1 MITKKASKSKRL
13 RSYILTPVG
22 VKKLRNSISALE
34 DQTGFKYN
42 SSRIAEQAQLISPQG
57 LHATTI
63 RKILQSKGGVDKS
76 SLQLLFRVLQLELE
90 EPDYTQP
97 GLTELV
103 AVKTDQDWGEAVSTS
118 LFYGRTSE
126 LEALEQWIVEESC
139 RLVMILGMGGIGKT
153 TLSVKLAEQL
163 QESFDYLMWRSL
175 RNAPPLID
183 LLAQLIP
190 FFSQQQETAA
200 NLPKTPTSRLS
211 RLLHY
216 LETQRCLLILDNV
229 ETILKSGSPLGRY
242 RDGYE
247 DYGELFQR
255 IAQTAHRSCLLL
267 TSREKPLGI
276 AALEGECLPV
286 RSWQLAGLPAQEG
299 EEILESKGLTG
310 SQQQK
315 EQLTQLYHGN
325 PLALKLVATSIQE
338 LFAGDIGEFLGQGIV
353 IFNGIRQ
360 LLEQQFERLSSL
372 EKQILY
378 WLAINRE
385 PVTCHQLRE
394 DLVPRVSQGRILEG
408 LEYISGRCL
417 IDKVTPTLFTLQPVV
432 MEYVSDRLVEEVCEE
447 IYQTHQSGSLDYF
460 KVLKHQALIKAES
473 QDYIRLWQVNLLLQP
488 IIEELLTN
496 FGHREN
502 LIAILTETISV
513 LRSHRYSTPGYI
525 AGNMLNLLVQLQAD
539 LRGYDFSGLTLW
551 QAYLPGVA
559 LHQVNFTQVN
569 LAKSV
574 FSETFNHVHSLALSP
589 NGKYLATGHA
599 DGEVRW
605 WHLADGKLLF
615 RASAHTSKVWSM
627 SFSGDGKILASSSFD
642 SSICLW
648 DVDKQ
653 QLRQILRGHDGW
665 IWSVAFSPQGNL
677 LASGSSDR
685 TIKLWDISTGT
696 SIYTLKG
703 HTEIIQAVT
712 FSPDGKTLAS
722 GSVDQTVR
730 LWDVDSGQ
738 VYQILRG
745 HIHQISA
752 VAFSTDGQTLVS
764 CEGQA
769 IKLWDVKTGECYQTI
784 TKQLKLVW
792 SIAMCPLSAASGQ
805 ATLLVGGDASVVK
818 FWELKTGNCLQTLS
832 GFTGQVWSVALDSTG
847 EFLAASDKRTV
858 KIWQIQR
865 RQEAGGRR
873 QEAEGRR
880 QKAGGSP
887 DEKIFTT
894 MHDNQSLRVSASPRP
909 RVSFQIRSQESGE
922 VATDSPHLRAKEIQ
936 TLNSYTNSVWS
947 VAFSPDGKSLASGNA
962 DHTVRVWDID
972 SRCCINTVHHHHKP
986 VHSLTFSQD
995 GNILASAGEDK
1006 AIWVWEQ
1013 PKGKICST
1021 LLGHTDCIWSV
1032 ALSPKGDLLASGSA
1046 DQTIR
1051 LWQVKDNRSLKIL
1064 LGHESW
1070 VLSVAFSPD
1079 GEYLASS
1086 SADQTLRLWDVT
1098 TGECLKTLFGH
1109 QGLIGSVAFSPD
1121 GKILASASEDQTVKL
1136 WDMDKSKLWQTL
1148 LGHQSFIWSVAFSPQ
1163 EDLLASSSVDQT
1175 IRLWN
1180 TQTGQCIQVLEG
1192 HTHPIWSVAFSP
1204 DGTMLASGSD
1214 DETIKLWDVK
1224 TGMCLNTL
1232 RPERIY
1238 EGMKISGVTG
1248 LTEAQK
1254 ATLIRLGAES

>member
-1 MITKKASKSKRL
+1 VIAKKASKSKRL

-34 DQTGFKYN
+34 DHTGFKYN
-42 SSRIAEQAQLISPQG
+42 PSRIAEQAQLISPQG
-57 LHATTI
+57 LHPTTI

-97 GLTELV
+97 GLIELV
-103 AVKTDQDWGEAVSTS
+103 AVKTAQDWGEAISTS

-126 LEALEQWIVEESC
+126 LEVLEQWIVEESC

-163 QESFDYLMWRSL
+163 QESFDYLIWRSL

-200 NLPKTPTSRLS
+200 NLPKNPTSRLS

-216 LETQRCLLILDNV
+216 LEKQRCLLVFDNV

-267 TSREKPLGI
+267 TSREKPQGI

-286 RSWQLAGLPAQEG
+286 RSWQLGGLPVQEG
-299 EEILESKGLTG
+299 EEILESKSLIG

-315 EQLTQLYHGN
+315 EQLVQLYHGN

-385 PVTCHQLRE
+385 PVTCHELRE
-394 DLVPRVSQGRILEG
+394 DLVPRVSQGRIFEG

-447 IYQTHQSGSLDYF
+447 INQTHHSGSLDYCTA
-460 KVLKHQALIKAES
+460 LKHQALIKAES
-473 QDYIRLWQVNLLLQP
+473 QDYIRLWQVNLILQP

-513 LRSHRYSTPGYI
+513 LRSYRYSTPGYI

-551 QAYLPGVA
+551 QAHLPGVA
-559 LHQVNFTQVN
+559 LHQVNFTQAN

-574 FSETFNHVHSLALSP
+574 FSETFSHVHSLTLSP

-615 RASAHTSKVWSM
+615 RASAHTSTVWSV
-627 SFSGDGKILASSSFD
+627 SFSWDGKILASSSFD

-677 LASGSSDR
+677 LASGSSDC
-685 TIKLWDISTGT
+685 TIKLWDITTGNC
-696 SIYTLKG
+696 IHALKG
-703 HTEIIQAVT
+703 HTEIVQAVT

-730 LWDVDSGQ
+730 LWNVDNGQ
-738 VYQILRG
+738 VCQILRG
-745 HIHQISA
+745 HIHQISSI
-752 VAFSTDGQTLVS
+752 AFSNDGKTLVS

-769 IKLWDVKTGECYQTI
+769 IKLWDVKTGACYQTI

-792 SIAMCPLSAASGQ
+792 SIAMCPLSAASEQ
-805 ATLLVGGDASVVK
+805 ESLLVGGDASVLK
-818 FWELKTGNCLQTLS
+818 LWELKTGKCQQTLS

-847 EFLAASDKRTV
+847 QFLAASDKQTV
-858 KIWQIQR
+858 KIWQIQ
-865 RQEAGGRR
+865 GR

-880 QKAGGSP
+880 QKTGGRRQES
-887 DEKIFTT
+887 EG
-894 MHDNQSLRVSASPRP
+894 
-909 RVSFQIRSQESGE
+909 RSQESEPTPNPSQEGNKRE
-922 VATDSPHLRAKEIQ
+922 ETGGIALDSAAVESVEFSTDSQSLRIKEIQ
-936 TLNSYTNSVWS
+936 TLNSYTNSIWS
-947 VAFSPDGKSLASGNA
+947 VAFSFDGKTLASGNA
-962 DHTVRVWDID
+962 DHTVSLWNVD
-972 SRCCINTVHHHHKP
+972 SRRCINTVHHHHKP
-986 VHSLTFSQD
+986 VHSLAFSQD
-995 GNILASAGEDK
+995 GNILATAGEDK

-1032 ALSPKGDLLASGSA
+1032 AFSPKGDLIASGSA

-1051 LWQVKDNRSLKIL
+1051 LWQVKDHRSLKIL

-1086 SADQTLRLWDVT
+1086 SADQTLRLWDVN
-1098 TGECLKTLFGH
+1098 TGKCLKTLFGH
-1109 QGLIGSVAFSPD
+1109 QGLIGSVAFSPN

-1136 WDMDKSKLWQTL
+1136 WDIANGKLWQTL
-1148 LGHQSFIWSVAFSPQ
+1148 AGHQSFVWSVAFSPK
-1163 EDLLASSSVDQT
+1163 EHLLASSSVDQT

-1192 HTHPIWSVAFSP
+1192 HTHPIWSVAFNP
-1204 DGTMLASGSD
+1204 DGTILASGSD

-1224 TGMCLNTL
+1224 TGICLDTL

-1238 EGMKISGVTG
+1238 EGMKIDGVTG

-1254 ATLIRLGAES
+1254 ATLIRLGAMN